1 MSLRPSPRADNGGRP
16 SVDRVADG
24 WHVVAD
30 HPGQVVRL
38 LMETG
43 ADDAA
48 RLWAKRAAARPTP
61 TGTAMG

>member
-1 MSLRPSPRADNGGRP
+1 
-16 SVDRVADG
+16 VDRVADG